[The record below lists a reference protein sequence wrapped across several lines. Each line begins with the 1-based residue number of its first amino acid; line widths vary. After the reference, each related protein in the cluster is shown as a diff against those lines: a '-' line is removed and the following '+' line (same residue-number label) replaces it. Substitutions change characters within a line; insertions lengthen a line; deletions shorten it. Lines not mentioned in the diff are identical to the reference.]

1 MPVSS
6 TYFTVPRA
14 AAAFTASAAWAASAT
29 SATSAAL
36 AAWAA
41 SAALAIALALP
52 VAARPVAA
60 QQPAAPPAP
69 PPVAPPRPAVE
80 PWQIIRPAQSSLVLA
95 RDGSLIGEIGKEWR
109 TSVLIGTLPR
119 YVPSAFVAVED
130 RRFYQHDGVDVVG
143 IASAIRD
150 NIMGGSR
157 GASTITQQLV
167 GNMHPDIVDRRD
179 RSLSRK
185 VREQLAAR
193 EMERRYTKAQ
203 ILEAYLNQIHFGR
216 GWYGIEAAA
225 RHYFGTTAAELT
237 IAQAASLAALPKGP
251 SSYDPVRNPA
261 RNKNRRDA
269 ILGLMETQGYITAS
283 QARNARAEPVVT
295 APNRGMSA
303 PAPYFVD
310 VVRIQVERAGIP
322 VGEGGYRITT
332 TLDPALQ
339 RAAESSLLEG
349 TLAIENGSR
358 YPHAT
363 LADRPRGSMDVLQG
377 AIVAMDPA
385 TGDVRALVGGRDHAL
400 APFNRAVVGIRQPGS
415 TFKPIVYA
423 RAIMDSIS
431 PTAIVQDTAITV
443 RYDRQSYSP
452 KNADGEFLGPMSLR
466 TALAKSRN
474 PVAVQL
480 WEQAGADSVIA
491 LARRMGLRGPIPPY
505 PSSAIGAAVVRPLD
519 MVSAFTAF
527 ANLGRAA
534 VPRFIMRVQ
543 DPAGRSVYGQSIE
556 LREVAMD
563 SAVAY
568 VTVQLMR
575 EAVERGTGSAARRF
589 VNGAV
594 QVAGKT
600 GTTDNNSDVWFIG
613 MTPNLVAGVW
623 LGFDRPKSISPGAA
637 GGVLAAPIFGQMLGR
652 WGGAT
657 TSAWPVP
664 SNVVQA
670 EIDRETGDLTEPST
684 PPERRY
690 IESFMAGTEP
700 AALRVDARRLI
711 LTFGPLP
718 LF

>member
-1 MPVSS
+1 MS
-6 TYFTVPRA
+6 VPSLLRA
-14 AAAFTASAAWAASAT
+14 TFRL
-29 SATSAAL
+29 SAAL
-36 AAWAA
+36 GTVVFAPWVGPR
-41 SAALAIALALP
+41 L
-52 VAARPVAA
+52 AA
-60 QQPAAPPAP
+60 QQTAPPSAP
-69 PPVAPPRPAVE
+69 ATAAE

-95 RDGSLIGEIGKEWR
+95 RDGSLIGEIGKQWR
-109 TSVLIGTLPR
+109 TSVPIGTLPR
-119 YVPSAFVAVED
+119 YVPGAFVAVED

-150 NIMGGSR
+150 NLMGGSR

-167 GNMHPDIVDRRD
+167 GNMHPEIIDRTD

-193 EMERRYTKAQ
+193 EMEKRYTKAQ

-225 RHYFGTTAAELT
+225 RHYFGTTAAQLT

-251 SSYDPVRNPA
+251 AQYDPIRHPA

-269 ILGLMETQGYITAS
+269 ILGLMEEQGYITAT
-283 QARNARAEPVVT
+283 QARIARAEPIAV

-310 VVRIQVERAGIP
+310 VVRAQVERAGIP
-322 VGEGGYRITT
+322 VSEGGYRITT

-349 TLAIENGSR
+349 TLAIENSPR
-358 YPHAT
+358 YRHQTMANRT
-363 LADRPRGSMDVLQG
+363 RGSMDVLQG
-377 AIVAMDPA
+377 AVVAIDPA
-385 TGDVRALVGGRDHAL
+385 SGDVRALVGGRDHVT
-400 APFNRAVVGIRQPGS
+400 APFNRIAVGIRQPGS

-423 RAIMDSIS
+423 RAVMDSMP
-431 PTAIVQDTAITV
+431 PTAIVQDTAINIAF
-443 RYDRQSYSP
+443 DRQNYSP

-474 PVAVQL
+474 PVAVEL
-480 WEQAGADSVIA
+480 WQQAGADSVIA
-491 LARRMGLRGPIPPY
+491 LARRMGISSPIPPY
-505 PSSAIGAAVVRPLD
+505 PSSAIGAAVVRPLEI
-519 MVSAFTAF
+519 VAAFTAF

-534 VPRFIMRVQ
+534 EPRFVVRVQ
-543 DPAGRSVYGQSIE
+543 DPVGRGVWGQSIV
-556 LREVAMD
+556 LREPAMD

-568 VTVQLMR
+568 VTVQMMR
-575 EAVERGTGSAARRF
+575 EAVERGTGSAARRH
-589 VNGAV
+589 VSGAV

-652 WGGAT
+652 WGGAV

-670 EIDRETGDLTEPST
+670 EIDRETGALAEPAT
-684 PPERRY
+684 PLARRY
-690 IESFMAGTEP
+690 VESFVAGTEP
-700 AALRVDARRLI
+700 PALRVDARRLI
-711 LTFGPLP
+711 ITFGPLP